1 MGLHR
6 KHCDEEQGEREE
18 GVSGGSE
25 LAHERDVGAVSGEGS
40 RGGRR

>member
-1 MGLHR
+1 MGLHG

-25 LAHERDVGAVSGEGS
+25 LAHERDVGAVSGEVS

>member
-1 MGLHR
+1 MSLHR

-18 GVSGGSE
+18 GVSGRSE
-25 LAHERDVGAVSGEGS
+25 LAHEWDVGAVSGEGS